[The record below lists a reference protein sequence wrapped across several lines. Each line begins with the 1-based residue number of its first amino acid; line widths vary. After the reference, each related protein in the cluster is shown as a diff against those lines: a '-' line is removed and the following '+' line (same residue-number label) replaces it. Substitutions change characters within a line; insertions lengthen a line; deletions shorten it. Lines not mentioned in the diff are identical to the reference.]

1 MILLTSVD
9 FICKSVHPE
18 KHSSVHLLCT
28 LVICKRQDADAEDF
42 ASVGSE
48 HEQPK
53 VDEADGR
60 YDNQDEV
67 EEADHLQHLREAGIA
82 GMIRNVKAL
91 DADVSWAVISSS
103 LFQTLISLR
112 FLT

>member
-1 MILLTSVD
+1 M
-9 FICKSVHPE
+9 
-18 KHSSVHLLCT
+18 
-28 LVICKRQDADAEDF
+28 
-42 ASVGSE
+42 GSE
-48 HEQPK
+48 HEQQPK

-82 GMIRNVKAL
+82 GMIRNVKSL
-91 DADVSWAVISSS
+91 DADVSWAVISPSI
-103 LFQTLISLR
+103 FQTLISLR

>member
-1 MILLTSVD
+1 M
-9 FICKSVHPE
+9 
-18 KHSSVHLLCT
+18 
-28 LVICKRQDADAEDF
+28 CKRQDADAEDF

-48 HEQPK
+48 HEQQPK

-82 GMIRNVKAL
+82 GMIRNVKPL
-91 DADVSWAVISSS
+91 DADVSWAVISFS
-103 LFQTLISLR
+103 LTY
-112 FLT
+112 LT